1 MGASGGTGGKRRST
15 ALGGI
20 VAVIIVVAAAML
32 GWRYFNKAD
41 SNPMSE
47 DAVLQ
52 ANLVHI
58 SSTVPGRIIQLPVKE
73 NSRVK
78 KGDLLFA
85 IDPAAYAI
93 AVDQATADLH
103 IAEAALATQKRTIRA
118 EASNATIASEQVVRA
133 RANLALATQTLE
145 RLVALRPKGYVTA
158 QQVDDAATAKR
169 DAEVSLKQA
178 LVQVEAAD
186 ALVNSADAAEALV
199 QARRAALA
207 LAQRNL
213 AETEIRAPH
222 DGLVVGLTTATGEFV
237 ITGQSVFTLIDTQH
251 WFASAAFLE
260 TALQNIAVGR
270 CATTYAMAD
279 RSVAIP
285 GVVEGIG
292 WGVSSDEML
301 PIPRN
306 LPYVPK
312 TLNWVR
318 VSQRFPVRIRLDQP
332 PDDLMRVGASAV
344 VIVHADRRC

>member
-1 MGASGGTGGKRRST
+1 MDASGRQSHSS

-20 VAVIIVVAAAML
+20 VAVVIVVATALL
-32 GWRYFNKAD
+32 GWRYLNQAD

-52 ANLVHI
+52 ANLVHV
-58 SSTVPGRIIQLPVKE
+58 SSTVPGRIIQLAVKE

-78 KGDLLFA
+78 KGDLLFS
-85 IDPAAYAI
+85 IDPAVYEI
-93 AVDQATADLH
+93 AVAQATADLG
-103 IAEAALATQKRTIRA
+103 IAEAARATQQRTIRA
-118 EASNATIASEQVVRA
+118 EASNATIATEQVVRA

-158 QQVDDAATAKR
+158 QQVDDATTAKR
-169 DAEVSLKQA
+169 DAEVSLRQA
-178 LVQVEAAD
+178 LAQVEAAD
-186 ALVNSADAAEALV
+186 ALVNSADAADALV
-199 QARRAALA
+199 QARKAALA

-213 AETEIRAPH
+213 AETVIRAPH

-237 ITGQSVFTLIDTQH
+237 ITGQSVFTLIDTAH
-251 WFASAAFLE
+251 WYASAAFRE
-260 TALQNIAVGR
+260 TELQNIAVGR
-270 CATTYAMAD
+270 CATVYAMAD

-292 WGVSSDEML
+292 WGVSSGELL

-318 VSQRFPVRIRLDQP
+318 VSQRFPVRIRLNSP
-332 PDDLMRVGASAV
+332 PDDLMRAGASAV
-344 VIVHADRRC
+344 VIVHDDSRC